1 MGFEAHAAVRFEV
14 RLAEDTP
21 APGLREVKV
30 PGSNRSIYLHPEIVV
45 GNGDIERAEVLP
57 GRDGGQFVVGIIFTT
72 DGTRKMLAATQNHI
86 GRPVAILVD
95 DEVVMAPTVRAAI
108 GERAE
113 INGNYTREEAERVV
127 NGIQ

>member
-1 MGFEAHAAVRFEV
+1 
-14 RLAEDTP
+14 
-21 APGLREVKV
+21 
-30 PGSNRSIYLHPEIVV
+30 
-45 GNGDIERAEVLP
+45 
-57 GRDGGQFVVGIIFTT
+57 
-72 DGTRKMLAATQNHI
+72 MLAATQNHI